1 MILSIPLFRAGIL
14 IGVVLASPFAGA
26 QRGSNGSSNT
36 PNRSTSPTRTPSA
49 PDVATQPM
57 FISGKVLLEGGGE
70 LKETVAIERIC
81 NGVVRREGYTDF
93 KGQFEFQLGVN
104 IGFQDAS
111 ENDSRLTP
119 NSPVRPGTG
128 TGRRPQDFNGCEFR
142 GVLPGY
148 TSSIAMMRSSGETWQ
163 IDIGTIFLKR
173 LGDAPG
179 TTVSVTSMAA
189 PKDAM
194 RAYEKAQKLKQEKP
208 IEAEKELTKAVHIY
222 PRFAAAWNL
231 LADMHRQRNQFNDAR
246 TEYRSALAADP
257 QFVNPTY
264 GLAMIAMQ
272 EKKWDEAI
280 PLTQQTIKL
289 NGVAFPMAYFFNA
302 VANYNLQNFDAAEES
317 GKKFKTLD
325 PQHSHPDVCRLLSY
339 IYSRKQDY
347 AGAARELRDFLAAQ
361 PNAPDAEALKS
372 EAKRFEDLSVSAQRE

>member
-1 MILSIPLFRAGIL
+1 MVLSIPLFRAGIL

-36 PNRSTSPTRTPSA
+36 PTRSTSPTRTPSA

-93 KGQFEFQLGVN
+93 KGQFEFQLGLN

-119 NSPVRPGTG
+119 NSPARPGTG

-208 IEAEKELTKAVHIY
+208 VEAEKELTKAVHIY

-231 LADMHRQRNQFNDAR
+231 LGDMHRQRNQFHDAR